1 MNIDD
6 SLNEIFDLQPIE
18 GDFISKRGVV
28 IVPKDN
34 AVENDV
40 DYSRNNLYGLLQTG
54 QEALESALE
63 IAKQSENPR
72 AFEVVGGL
80 IKQLADINHQLLD
93 VHIKRQKMDTKQV
106 QADQATT
113 ITNNSIFVGSTA
125 ELNKF
130 INNMNKG
137 ES

>member
-6 SLNEIFDLQPIE
+6 KLNEVFDLEPIE

-28 IVPKDN
+28 LVPKDN
-34 AVENDV
+34 AVENDC
-40 DYSRNNLYGLLQTG
+40 DYSRTNLYGLLQSG
-54 QEALESALE
+54 QDALESALE

-72 AFEVVGGL
+72 AFEVVGNL

-93 VHIKRQKMDTKQV
+93 VHIKKQKMTTKEV
-106 QADQATT
+106 DKAAS
-113 ITNNSIFVGSTA
+113 ITNNSILVGSTS

-137 ES
+137 DS

>member
-6 SLNEIFDLQPIE
+6 KLNEVFDLEPIE

-28 IVPKDN
+28 LVPKDN
-34 AVENDV
+34 AVENDY
-40 DYSRNNLYGLLQTG
+40 DYSRINLYGLLQSG
-54 QEALESALE
+54 QDALESALE

-72 AFEVVGGL
+72 AFEVVGNL

-93 VHIKRQKMDTKQV
+93 VHIKKQKMTTKEV
-106 QADQATT
+106 DKAAS
-113 ITNNSIFVGSTA
+113 ITNNSIFVGSTS

-137 ES
+137 DS

>member
-6 SLNEIFDLQPIE
+6 KLNEVFNLEPVD

-28 IVPKDN
+28 LVPTDN
-34 AVENDV
+34 AVENDC
-40 DYSRNNLYGLLQTG
+40 DYSRNNLYGLLQSG
-54 QEALESALE
+54 QDALESALE

-72 AFEVVGGL
+72 AFEVVGNL

-93 VHIKRQKMDTKQV
+93 VHIKKQRMTTKEV
-106 QADQATT
+106 DKATS
-113 ITNNSIFVGSTA
+113 ITNNSIFVGSTT